1 MGLKDKTIIDL
12 TGQKFGKLTVLKL
25 DHIEKSKK
33 YWLCKCDCGK
43 EKIVNGYSL
52 KRGDTKSC
60 GCLRKKG
67 KSNAIQQVSKKKT
80 TRQYK
85 TRNNQGGVYYF
96 KPDDIQLKGNYEA
109 EGNKRGGEVK
119 EYKLNPTELAAYLEE
134 LKTKE
139 VQRRK

>member
-1 MGLKDKTIIDL
+1 MANKKISDLELKKIKGLRKKGLSILQISYELNRDKSTISKYIKQMGLKDKTIIDL

-67 KSNAIQQVSKKKT
+67 KSKAIMKQ
-80 TRQYK
+80 
-85 TRNNQGGVYYF
+85 
-96 KPDDIQLKGNYEA
+96 
-109 EGNKRGGEVK
+109 K
-119 EYKLNPTELAAYLEE
+119 E
-134 LKTKE
+134 TKE
-139 VQRRK
+139 VGKLKSIN